1 MLSPRY
7 YFAHYLFRNLGLI
20 RMDCLC
26 FIKILFSRNIYSRN
40 NHHGHITAS
49 GLVIKNDKVLL
60 IRHPFI
66 GKYFQPGGHIDEN
79 ETPLEAAIREV
90 YEETGWKCSPH
101 LTHQQILDID
111 IHLIPEN
118 KKKLEAAH
126 WHIDLCYQLNPIEQ
140 TPASESLSATWLEI
154 SRVESQRVRRAFKK
168 AMRLD
173 QAANTSNNSVSS

>member
-1 MLSPRY
+1 MNSARLITK
-7 YFAHYLFRNLGLI
+7 YFANSPIELLRQINQLI
-20 RMDCLC
+20 L
-26 FIKILFSRNIYSRN
+26 INSKLLWN
-40 NHHGHITAS
+40 NKFQIHGHITAS

-90 YEETGWKCSPH
+90 YEETGWKCSPYRA
-101 LTHQQILDID
+101 HQQILDID

-140 TPASESLSATWLEI
+140 TPASESLSAKWVEI
-154 SRVESQRVRRAFKK
+154 SRVESPRVRRAFKK

>member
-1 MLSPRY
+1 MNSAHLFTK
-7 YFAHYLFRNLGLI
+7 YFTTNPIELLRQIYQFTLI
-20 RMDCLC
+20 NSKLIWSNK
-26 FIKILFSRNIYSRN
+26 FQI
-40 NHHGHITAS
+40 HGHITAS

-126 WHIDLCYQLNPIEQ
+126 WHIDLCYRLNPIEQ
-140 TPASESLSATWLEI
+140 TPASESLSATWVEI
-154 SRVESQRVRRAFKK
+154 SRVESPRVRRAFKK

-173 QAANTSNNSVSS
+173 QAANTSSNSVSS

>member
-1 MLSPRY
+1 MNSVHLLTK
-7 YFAHYLFRNLGLI
+7 YFATNPIELLRQINQLILINAKLIWSNKFRT
-20 RMDCLC
+20 
-26 FIKILFSRNIYSRN
+26 
-40 NHHGHITAS
+40 HGHITAS

-101 LTHQQILDID
+101 RAHQQILDVD

-118 KKKLEAAH
+118 KEKLESAH
-126 WHIDLCYQLNPIEQ
+126 WHIDLCYQLNPIEHSR
-140 TPASESLSATWLEI
+140 ASENLSPEWIEI
-154 SRVESQRVRRAFKK
+154 SRVESPRVRRAFKK

>member
-1 MLSPRY
+1 MNSASLFIK
-7 YFAHYLFRNLGLI
+7 YFANNPIELLRQIIQLI
-20 RMDCLC
+20 L
-26 FIKILFSRNIYSRN
+26 INSKLIWN
-40 NHHGHITAS
+40 NKLQIHGHITAS
-49 GLVIKNDKVLL
+49 GLVIQNDKVLL
-60 IRHPFI
+60 IRHPYI

-126 WHIDLCYQLNPIEQ
+126 WHIDLCYRLNPIEQ
-140 TPASESLSATWLEI
+140 TAASESLSAEWIEI
-154 SRVESQRVRRAFKK
+154 GRVESPRVRRAFKK

>member
-1 MLSPRY
+1 MNSAHLLTK
-7 YFAHYLFRNLGLI
+7 YFATNPIELLCQINQLI
-20 RMDCLC
+20 L
-26 FIKILFSRNIYSRN
+26 INSKLIWN
-40 NHHGHITAS
+40 NKFQISGHITAS

-66 GKYFQPGGHIDEN
+66 RKYFQPGGHIDEN
-79 ETPLEAAIREV
+79 ETPLKAAIREV
-90 YEETGWKCSPH
+90 YEETGWKCSPYRAN
-101 LTHQQILDID
+101 QQILDVD
-111 IHLIPEN
+111 FHLIPEN

-140 TPASESLSATWLEI
+140 APVSESLSATWVDI
-154 SRVESQRVRRAFKK
+154 SRVESPRVRRAFIK

>member
-1 MLSPRY
+1 MFSPRY
-7 YFAHYLFRNLGLI
+7 YFAHYLFRNLSLI

-26 FIKILFSRNIYSRN
+26 FIKILCSRNIYSRN
-40 NHHGHITAS
+40 NLHGHITAS

-90 YEETGWKCSPH
+90 YEETGWKCSPYRAN
-101 LTHQQILDID
+101 QQILDVD
-111 IHLIPEN
+111 FHLIPEN

-140 TPASESLSATWLEI
+140 APVSESLSATWVDI
-154 SRVESQRVRRAFKK
+154 SRVESPRVRRAFIK

>member
-1 MLSPRY
+1 MNSAHLLTK
-7 YFAHYLFRNLGLI
+7 YFATNPIELLCQINQLI
-20 RMDCLC
+20 L
-26 FIKILFSRNIYSRN
+26 INSKLIWN
-40 NHHGHITAS
+40 NKFQISGHITAS

-90 YEETGWKCSPH
+90 YEETGWKCNPYRARN
-101 LTHQQILDID
+101 QILDVD

-118 KKKLEAAH
+118 KEKLESAH

-140 TPASESLSATWLEI
+140 SLASENLFPEWIEI
-154 SRVESQRVRRAFKK
+154 SRVESLRVRRAFKK

-173 QAANTSNNSVSS
+173 QDANTSNNSVSS

>member
-7 YFAHYLFRNLGLI
+7 YFIHHLLGNLALI
-20 RMDCLC
+20 RMDCLR
-26 FIKILFSRNIYSRN
+26 FIKILCSKNIYSRTN
-40 NHHGHITAS
+40 RHGHITAS

-90 YEETGWKCSPH
+90 YEETGWKCNPYRARN
-101 LTHQQILDID
+101 QILDVD

-118 KKKLEAAH
+118 KEKLESAH

-140 TPASESLSATWLEI
+140 SLASENLFPEWIEI
-154 SRVESQRVRRAFKK
+154 SRVESPRVRRAFKK

>member
-1 MLSPRY
+1 
-7 YFAHYLFRNLGLI
+7 
-20 RMDCLC
+20 MDCLC
-26 FIKILFSRNIYSRN
+26 FIKILCSRNIYSRN
-40 NHHGHITAS
+40 NQHGHITAS

-90 YEETGWKCSPH
+90 YEETGWKCSPYRAN
-101 LTHQQILDID
+101 QQILDVD
-111 IHLIPEN
+111 FHLIPEN